1 MLYKIFL
8 IIYLILL
15 FIIYIFLLFSFIY
28 YLIIHRF
35 FADVNRVDVEKTAEK
50 RPKRRR
56 FNRWR
61 KTADVCYRWNFIYF
75 SRICF
80 KWFMCRYQISIQ
92 RVIRSLTN
100 LAYQIY
106 LYHRYGTC
114 VIDTRFHEIHTNIQH
129 WHVHISKLFQTT
141 EWACSDR
148 RYRPYLIIR

>member
-15 FIIYIFLLFSFIY
+15 FVIYIFLLFSFIY

-61 KTADVCYRWNFIYF
+61 KTAHVCYRWTFIYF

-80 KWFMCRYQISIQ
+80 KWFMCRHQISI
-92 RVIRSLTN
+92 
-100 LAYQIY
+100 
-106 LYHRYGTC
+106 
-114 VIDTRFHEIHTNIQH
+114 TRFQEIYTNIEH

-141 EWACSDR
+141 KLVCSDR
-148 RYRPYLIIR
+148 RCRHYLIVR